1 MIRFRAQITAF
12 RLKFIVL
19 FLLIPVAAWSQT
31 RSQKKKIFNKAE
43 SYYLYEDYDMANPL
57 YLLLEA
63 PDNSNVQYKIGTSYL
78 NITDEKEKAIPYLES
93 AVKNTSFKAR
103 IKSYSE
109 KRAPLDAWFFLAKAY
124 MINNEVD
131 LAIAT
136 FNNFKK
142 LAAGPEVKE
151 EMKNLAFVDQLM
163 QACRNATLFQE
174 NPVPMT
180 MSTLGS
186 GLNQGAV
193 NGNPAVSHDGNTL
206 VYTERR
212 GMLNVILW
220 SNKVDGVWQPP
231 VDITADINAGEDCSS
246 CSLNHD
252 GTELFLYKSDNYDG
266 NIYSAEYRNGKWNP
280 VKRLNRNINTKF
292 YESHAS
298 VSADGKRLY
307 FTSNRTGGHGGLD
320 LYVSE
325 KDATGDWGPAVNLGA
340 AVNTPFN
347 EDTPF
352 TTLSDSLLYFSSEG
366 HSSMGGFDIFKSVK
380 TWNTFGTP
388 QNLGSP
394 VNTTD
399 DDKFLQ
405 PWDNGRYGFYSQ
417 RTDYKKWDIYFLDFT
432 TAGENKIFEIRGT
445 VSLQDT
451 VVAFD
456 EKYAIHLTDRTKG
469 DTLDVGY
476 PNKHTG
482 QYSFIVAAGKFRIS
496 FTGEGYLTHTIDTA
510 IAADSYRKIFNF
522 DVNLEKDPDYLGMPG
537 DYERI
542 DLSSIPPADAID
554 AGLIRSD
561 LQVSDLGDTK
571 IADSEIL
578 YYTVQVMALYNPA
591 DISYFRYVSDIKVIY
606 NENDLFYR
614 YTTGEFLTR
623 EEAYA
628 HKDDLIM
635 KGYPDDLFIKKVS
648 RIPGDRPVRDQVY
661 FTIQLKATK
670 IRVDMN
676 IVFRGYSGVRETEE
690 IDGLYHYLYGKFD
703 TFSEA
708 AKVLEEIMDKEFED
722 AFVRE
727 VKVLIR

>member
-1 MIRFRAQITAF
+1 MIRFRAQITAI
-12 RLKFIVL
+12 RLKFIVM

-57 YLLLEA
+57 YLLLET
-63 PDNSNVQYKIGTSYL
+63 PENSNVQYKIGTSYL

-103 IKSYSE
+103 IRSHSE

-124 MINNEVD
+124 MINNEPD

-142 LAAGPEVKE
+142 LAAGPEVKG

-220 SNKVDGVWQPP
+220 STRRDGVWQPP
-231 VDITADINAGEDCSS
+231 VDITDDLNAGRDGSS

-280 VKRLNRNINTKF
+280 AKRLNRNINTKF

-298 VSADGKRLY
+298 VSADGNRLY

-320 LYVSE
+320 LYVSG
-325 KDATGDWGPAVNLGA
+325 KDATGDWGPAINLGS

-352 TTLSDSLLYFSSEG
+352 TILNDSLLYFSSEG
-366 HSSMGGFDIFKSVK
+366 HSSMGGFDIFRSVK
-380 TWNTFGTP
+380 TGSAFGTP

-432 TAGENKIFEIRGT
+432 TAGDNRIFEIRGT
-445 VSLQDT
+445 LSLQDT
-451 VVAFD
+451 TVDFD
-456 EKYAIHLTDRTKG
+456 EKYAIHLTDRTTG

-476 PNKHTG
+476 PNKNTG
-482 QYSFIVAAGKFRIS
+482 QYSFIVAGGKFRIA

-510 IAADSYRKIFNF
+510 IAPDSYRKIFNF
-522 DVNLEKDPDYLGMPG
+522 DVNLLKDPDYLGKPG

-542 DLSSIPPADAID
+542 DLSVIPPAEAID
-554 AGLIRSD
+554 AGMIRSD
-561 LQVSDLGDTK
+561 LQLSDLGDTN

-578 YYTVQVMALYNPA
+578 FYTVQVMALYNPV

-648 RIPGDRPVRDQVY
+648 KIPGDRPVRDQVY

-676 IVFRGYSGVRETEE
+676 RMFRAYSGVRETEE

-708 AKVLEEIMDKEFED
+708 AKVLEKITDKEFED

>member
-57 YLLLEA
+57 YLLLET
-63 PDNSNVQYKIGTSYL
+63 PDNLNVQYKIGTSYL

-93 AVKNTSFKAR
+93 AVKSTSFKAR
-103 IKSYSE
+103 IKSFSE

-124 MINNEVD
+124 MINDELD

-142 LAAGPEVKE
+142 LAAGPEVKG

-220 SNKVDGVWQPP
+220 STKQDGVWQPP
-231 VDITADINAGEDCSS
+231 VDITSEINAGEDCSS
-246 CSLNHD
+246 CSLNND

-325 KDATGDWGPAVNLGA
+325 KDETGDWGPAVNLGA

-352 TTLSDSLLYFSSEG
+352 TILNDSLLYFSSEG
-366 HSSMGGFDIFKSVK
+366 HSSMGGFDIFRSVK
-380 TWNTFGTP
+380 TGSTFGTP

-405 PWDNGRYGFYSQ
+405 PFDNGRYGFYSQ

-432 TAGENKIFEIRGT
+432 TSGDNKIFEIKGT

-456 EKYAIHLTDRTKG
+456 EKYAIHLTDRTTG

-482 QYSFIVAAGKFRIS
+482 QYNFIVAAGKFRIS

-522 DVNLEKDPDYLGMPG
+522 DVNLEKDPDYLGIPG

-554 AGLIRSD
+554 AGMIRSD
-561 LQVSDLGDTK
+561 LQLSDLGDTK
-571 IADSEIL
+571 ISDSEIL
-578 YYTVQVMALYNPA
+578 YYTVQVMALYNPV
-591 DISYFRYVSDIKVIY
+591 DISYFKYVSDIKVIY

-628 HKDDLIM
+628 HKDDLII

-708 AKVLEEIMDKEFED
+708 AKVLEQIKDKEFED